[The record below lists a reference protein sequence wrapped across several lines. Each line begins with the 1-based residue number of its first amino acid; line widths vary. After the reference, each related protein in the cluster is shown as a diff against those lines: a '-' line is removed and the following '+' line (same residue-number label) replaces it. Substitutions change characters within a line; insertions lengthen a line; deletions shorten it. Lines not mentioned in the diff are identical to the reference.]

1 VVSVAATG
9 LGKTLSFLIPIAMA
23 EENGRK
29 DYLVIIITPLSALGK
44 QNEKL
49 LKAANI
55 QAIAVDGKNSSEQV
69 YKVRFLCSHV

>member
-1 VVSVAATG
+1 VAATG

-29 DYLVIIITPLSALGK
+29 DYLVIIITPLSALGR

-55 QAIAVDGKNSSEQV
+55 RAIAIDGKNSSEQV
-69 YKVRFLCSHV
+69 YKVRLLYTRI